1 MRTCRNWII
10 LMVVLGLMWPA
21 LTAHAQQPLIL
32 RIDAVDASAFP
43 QVSLL
48 VTVRNTYGGPITDLA
63 PANFDVSE
71 DRTLEPR
78 PVAAVEPLVNPD
90 TQVAVLLAID
100 VSGSMTGAKLR
111 DAQEAA
117 RRFLDGLGPEDSV
130 ALLAFSGSI
139 DLEGSRPDRERAF
152 SQDKAPLYQ
161 VIAGLQAGGATPLY
175 DTAAKAVRW
184 AAAQPA
190 GNRAVLLFTDGM
202 EEQAQDGS
210 GGSRIA
216 NDDTAIR
223 EANKAGIPVFTI
235 GLGADAD
242 EGFLRRLALETGGA
256 YQSAQDSAELAARFR
271 AVSDLLKQQY
281 RITYTSGLPA
291 DGATHAV
298 LAAVKVDEA
307 TAFDEAALGPLP
319 LAPDPTPQPTEPPP
333 TPTALPAAPTAQPE
347 AAAQG
352 VESSQSP
359 DAAGLPA
366 GEEQAGAAGPLGIA
380 PVGWLLIAAGVL
392 AVGSLGVF
400 ALGSMGVIALG
411 RQRQTG
417 PPGAYRCLRCGAP
430 LPGKNARCPSC
441 GATQS
446 YKEGM

>member
-1 MRTCRNWII
+1 
-10 LMVVLGLMWPA
+10 LGPAAPA
-21 LTAHAQQPLIL
+21 LAQQPVVL
-32 RIDAVDASAFP
+32 RIDQVDASAFS

-48 VTVRNTYGGPITDLA
+48 VTVRNGYGGPIPNLE

-78 PVAAVEPLVNPD
+78 PVTAVEPLVNPQA
-90 TQVAVLLAID
+90 QVAVLLAID
-100 VSGSMTGAKLR
+100 VSGSMRGAKLR

-139 DLEGSRPDRERAF
+139 DLEGSRPDREREF
-152 SQDKAPLYQ
+152 GPDKAPLVQ

-202 EEQAQDGS
+202 EERAQDGS

-235 GLGADAD
+235 GLGDDAD
-242 EGFLRRLALETGGA
+242 EGYLRRLALETGGV
-256 YQSAQDSAELAARFR
+256 YQHAEDSTELALLFR
-271 AVSDLLKQQY
+271 NVSDLLKQQY

-291 DGATHAV
+291 DGETHAV
-298 LAAVKVDEA
+298 LAAVRVGEA

-319 LAPDPTPQPTEPPP
+319 LAPDPMPQPTEAPP
-333 TPTALPAAPTAQPE
+333 TPTALPATPTAQPE
-347 AAAQG
+347 PAARV
-352 VESSQSP
+352 VEPPQSS
-359 DAAGLPA
+359 DAAEPPA
-366 GEEQAGAAGPLGIA
+366 TEAQSGEVGPLGIA

-411 RQRQTG
+411 RHRRTE
-417 PPGAYRCLRCGAP
+417 PSGAYRCLRCGAP
-430 LPGKNARCPSC
+430 LPAKNARCPSC
-441 GATQS
+441 GAGQS